1 MEFLKKLPGTA
12 MPHAGG
18 DHYSFRDNDGNQRN
32 AYRCKLSEPG
42 SETITCRVTGEQYE
56 RFLKEGSLDKERV
69 INFFPDARKLFS
81 KHDKEQKLSF
91 TVQLVKAVYQ
101 SSELTGTEDKY
112 FEAEVWNGSN
122 KYETFRGK
130 DRSQVLANATAYM
143 DRFENSV
150 LTLKTKKTKNLAR
163 TVVEKTTYEGRK
175 NLSYVEIELTVQYL
189 IKNDGWVVLPV
200 GM

>member
-42 SETITCRVTGEQYE
+42 SETVTCRVTGEQYE
-56 RFLKEGSLDKERV
+56 RFLSEGYLDKERV
-69 INFFPDARKLFS
+69 IHFSPDARKLFA

-101 SSELTGTEDKY
+101 SSELTGTGDKY

-122 KYETFRGK
+122 KYENFRGT
-130 DRSQVLANATAYM
+130 DRGKVLAEALAWM

-150 LTLKTKKTKNLAR
+150 LTLKTKKSRNR
-163 TVVEKTTYEGRK
+163 THVLIEKDTYEGRK
-175 NLSYVEIELTVQYL
+175 SLSHVEIELTVQYL